1 MLSQVAQFAP
11 QFEVE
16 IEDASVDL
24 RATFNSARKYGLPG
38 GDTAFS
44 KMEVR
49 LDIRSGSDPDR
60 VRALAAHA
68 EMGCH
73 AMRSLETPVPVSLAV
88 TLNRETIEI
97 GKG

>member
-24 RATFNSARKYGLPG
+24 RATFDSARKYGLSEE
-38 GDTAFS
+38 DTSFS
-44 KMEVR
+44 KVEVR
-49 LDIRSGSDPDR
+49 LDIRSGSDPER

-68 EMGCH
+68 EKGCH
-73 AMRSLETPVPVSLAV
+73 AVRSLEVPVPVSLAV
-88 TLNRETIEI
+88 TLNREALKIS
-97 GKG
+97 